1 MSVPPPQQAEMV
13 DNVLAEMEAAEQ
25 QASVPPPPPQQQ
37 QPRQYV
43 QPPSPPQYDMQPS
56 ESGTFLG
63 VSSGYMKYVCVA
75 SILSAVLAFPQ
86 VSSIFRVL
94 PGVSYAPT
102 FGVPIIVGLVIATL
116 LWMVEYFE
124 IL

>member
-1 MSVPPPQQAEMV
+1 MSVPPPPQQAEMV

-25 QASVPPPPPQQQ
+25 QASVPPPPPQQ
-37 QPRQYV
+37 PRQYV
-43 QPPSPPQYDMQPS
+43 QPPSPPSYDMQPS